1 MDIILGT
8 LSVLIIAAVFFIP
21 RAKTPHEKQAHAQ
34 KTPWESLGQRDKKD
48 IY

>member
-8 LSVLIIAAVFFIP
+8 LSVLIIGAVFFIP
-21 RAKTPHEKQAHAQ
+21 IPKTPHEKKARAQ